1 MVSKFFWKISPLFGG
16 TDLTWRTYISSN
28 LSPQELWR
36 IWTCHRS
43 WEGISLR
50 KRNGLQR
57 SIFQFGCCLNPKLAG
72 VFRHLFDIYL
82 APRKEDPGMYT
93 YIYIHGFHYP
103 VPHSNPFARIIWMC
117 FHGSM
122 LVAQRFLEINFQMM
136 FLVQHVSYSVLWITF
151 KFSMWCFQA
160 MKKYV
165 IYCN

>member
-1 MVSKFFWKISPLFGG
+1 MVCKEASSK
-16 TDLTWRTYISSN
+16 
-28 LSPQELWR
+28 
-36 IWTCHRS
+36 
-43 WEGISLR
+43 
-50 KRNGLQR
+50 
-57 SIFQFGCCLNPKLAG
+57 GCCLNPKGWCFSASLI
-72 VFRHLFDIYL
+72 IYL

-93 YIYIHGFHYP
+93 YLCTHGFHYP

-117 FHGSM
+117 FHGSI

-165 IYCN
+165 IYCNYKKTVVCWWNWVAIHVCKLNTERRWPQWSQVRFPSTIRCFFFWGKNHAT